1 LAAAAKRGLTREDLS
16 ITTEVVEE
24 AFKAR
29 GRGDTA
35 SHDKLV
41 SDAVLKLAKEHPVDS
56 IIFAQASMSGAVHDD
71 PGVPVLKLG
80 PSAFRAAG
88 EMLDAM

>member
-1 LAAAAKRGLTREDLS
+1 M
-16 ITTEVVEE
+16 
-24 AFKAR
+24 
-29 GRGDTA
+29 
-35 SHDKLV
+35 

-56 IIFAQASMSGAVHDD
+56 IIFAQASMSGTPHED

-88 EMLDAM
+88 EMLAGL